1 MNIILN
7 LNNINSYNVCFLE
20 PKKNIIMDGLFT
32 KINFLNE
39 YLTMNGIFIIFP
51 IDQYSIENNEKKYY
65 LKFNHTSNMRT
76 VQEFPKLE
84 NNLLELYNTN
94 HNRNKKK
101 SMLLSKQLFNG
112 YIKIYKENVH
122 IIHDKLRLVMKIS
135 GIWENETEVGLT
147 YKLFLSQ
154 EYI

>member
-20 PKKNIIMDGLFT
+20 PKKNIIMEGSFT
-32 KINFLNE
+32 KMNFLNE

-51 IDQYSIENNEKKYY
+51 INQYSIENNEKKYY
-65 LKFNHTSNMRT
+65 LKFNHTVNTKT
-76 VQEFPKLE
+76 VQEFSKLE
-84 NNLLELYNTN
+84 NNLLDLYNN
-94 HNRNKKK
+94 SHNRMKKK
-101 SMLLSKQLFNG
+101 SLLLSKQLNNG

-122 IIHDKLRLVMKIS
+122 AFHDKLHLVMKIS
-135 GIWENETEVGLT
+135 GIWDNETDIGLT

-154 EYI
+154 DYI

>member
-51 IDQYSIENNEKKYY
+51 IEQYSIENNEKKYY

-76 VQEFPKLE
+76 VQEFSKLE

-112 YIKIYKENVH
+112 YIKIYKEKVDV
-122 IIHDKLRLVMKIS
+122 IHDKLRLVMKIS
-135 GIWENETEVGLT
+135 GIWENETEIGLT

-154 EYI
+154 EYV

>member
-76 VQEFPKLE
+76 VQEFSKLE

-154 EYI
+154 EYF

>member
-51 IDQYSIENNEKKYY
+51 IEQYSIENNEKKYY
-65 LKFNHTSNMRT
+65 LKFNHTSNMRS
-76 VQEFPKLE
+76 VQEFSKLE

-112 YIKIYKENVH
+112 YIKIYKEKVDV
-122 IIHDKLRLVMKIS
+122 IHDKLRLVMKIS
-135 GIWENETEVGLT
+135 GIWENETEIGLT

-154 EYI
+154 EYL

>member
-51 IDQYSIENNEKKYY
+51 IEQY
-65 LKFNHTSNMRT
+65 
-76 VQEFPKLE
+76 
-84 NNLLELYNTN
+84 
-94 HNRNKKK
+94 
-101 SMLLSKQLFNG
+101 LSL
-112 YIKIYKENVH
+112 IH
-122 IIHDKLRLVMKIS
+122 I
-135 GIWENETEVGLT
+135 
-147 YKLFLSQ
+147 
-154 EYI
+154 

>member
-7 LNNINSYNVCFLE
+7 LNNINSYNVCFLQ

-51 IDQYSIENNEKKYY
+51 IEQYSIENNEKKYY

-76 VQEFPKLE
+76 VQEFSKLE

-112 YIKIYKENVH
+112 YIKIYKEKVDV
-122 IIHDKLRLVMKIS
+122 IHDKLRLVMKIS
-135 GIWENETEVGLT
+135 GIWENETEIGLT

-154 EYI
+154 EYV

>member
-32 KINFLNE
+32 KMNFLND

-65 LKFNHTSNMRT
+65 LKFKHTSNMRT
-76 VQEFPKLE
+76 VQEFSKLE

-94 HNRNKKK
+94 HNKNKKK
-101 SMLLSKQLFNG
+101 SLLLSKQLYNG

-122 IIHDKLRLVMKIS
+122 IIHDKLQLVMKIS
-135 GIWENETEVGLT
+135 GIWENNTEIGLT